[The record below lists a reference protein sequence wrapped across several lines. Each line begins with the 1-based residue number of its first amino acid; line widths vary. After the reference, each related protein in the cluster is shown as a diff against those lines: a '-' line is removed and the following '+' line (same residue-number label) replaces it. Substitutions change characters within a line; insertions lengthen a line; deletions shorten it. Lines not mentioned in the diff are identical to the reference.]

1 MNTGRFDRAYFIG
14 IGGIGM
20 SALARYFVQKKWS
33 VAGYDK
39 TPTALTRQL
48 SKEGI
53 SIHYKDAIQ
62 EIPRDFKDIEKTL
75 VVYTPAVP
83 SDSQELNYFI
93 DNHFDVFKRA
103 RAVAEIA
110 NNGYCIAVAGTHGKT
125 TTTSLLA
132 HILKNSGKK
141 ITAFMGG
148 ISSNYDT
155 NLIAGTGKEIVIE
168 ADEYDKSFLNL
179 KPNLA
184 VLTSMDADHLDIYE
198 NEQDIQKNF
207 RAFLAL
213 VALDGIKIV
222 NASLGLDG
230 TTYSLDDNLES
241 DYLGTEIRIENGTYT
256 FRIKHNTRKTENIA
270 CGLPGRHNVE
280 NALAAAAA
288 AHQMG
293 LKWPTIKEGIETF
306 KGVKRRFDTHIKT
319 NNLVYIDDYAHHP
332 KELIALLNSV
342 KELYPNKR
350 ITTVFQPHLFS
361 RTKDFG
367 HEFGEALSLTDELLL
382 LDIYPAREKPIE
394 GIDSEWLLS
403 KTECEFGE
411 VVSTEDLIESLKRLN
426 PEVIITAG
434 AGDIDKTIEP
444 IIEAFTTE

>member
-20 SALARYFVQKKWS
+20 SALARYFIQKGWS
-33 VAGYDK
+33 VAGYDR
-39 TPTALTRQL
+39 TPTTLTRQL
-48 SKEGI
+48 SKEGV

-62 EIPRDFKDIEKTL
+62 EIPKEFKDIEKTL

-83 SDSQELNYFI
+83 SDNSELNYFI
-93 DNHFDVFKRA
+93 DNQFDVLKRA

-125 TTTSLLA
+125 TTTSLIA
-132 HILKNSGKK
+132 HILKNAGKK

-148 ISSNYDT
+148 ISGNYNT
-155 NLIAGTGKEIVIE
+155 NLITGTGKEIVIE

-198 NEQDIQKNF
+198 NEDDIQKNF
-207 RAFLAL
+207 RAFMAL

-222 NASLGLDG
+222 NAALNIEG
-230 TTYSLDDNLES
+230 TSYSIDEALEA
-241 DYLGTEIRIENGTYT
+241 DYAATDIAIKNGTYT
-256 FRIKHNTRKTENIA
+256 FRIKHNTRKTDVIT
-270 CGLPGRHNVE
+270 CGLPGKHNVE

-288 AHQMG
+288 THQMG
-293 LKWPTIKEGIETF
+293 LKWATIKEGIATF
-306 KGVKRRFDTHIKT
+306 QGVKRRFDVRIKT
-319 NNLVYIDDYAHHP
+319 KDLVFIDDYAHHP
-332 KELIALLNSV
+332 KELNALLSSV
-342 KELYPNKR
+342 RELYPNKR

-367 HEFGEALSLTDELLL
+367 HEFGEALSQTDDLLL
-382 LDIYPAREKPIE
+382 MDIYPAREQPIQ
-394 GIDSEWLLS
+394 GITSEWLLT
-403 KTECEFGE
+403 KTEVENGQ
-411 VVSTEDLIESLKRLN
+411 VVKEEELIHTLKALK
-426 PEVIITAG
+426 PEVLITAG

-444 IIEAFTTE
+444 IIKAFSEE

>member
-1 MNTGRFDRAYFIG
+1 MNTGRFDRAYFVG

-20 SALARYFVQKKWS
+20 SALARYFVQKKWM

-39 TPTALTRQL
+39 TPTTLTRQL

-62 EIPRDFKDIEKTL
+62 EIPKDFKDIEKTL

-93 DNHFDVFKRA
+93 DNQFDVFKRA

-125 TTTSLLA
+125 TTTSLIA

-148 ISSNYDT
+148 ISSNYNT
-155 NLIAGTGKEIVIE
+155 NLIAGTGKEIIIE

-207 RAFLAL
+207 RAFMAL

-222 NASLGLDG
+222 NANLGLDG
-230 TTYSLDDNLES
+230 TTYSLDQNLEA
-241 DYLGTEIRIENGTYT
+241 DYSATDIKIENGTYH
-256 FRIKHNTRKTENIA
+256 FKIKHNSRKTEAIT

-293 LKWPTIKEGIETF
+293 LKWPAIKAGIETF
-306 KGVKRRFDTHIKT
+306 KGVKRRFDIHIKT
-319 NNLVYIDDYAHHP
+319 DSFVYIDDYAHHP

-367 HEFGEALSLTDELLL
+367 DEFGEALSLTDELLL
-382 LDIYPAREKPIE
+382 LDIYPAREKPIQ
-394 GIDSEWLLS
+394 GINAEWLLE
-403 KTECEFGE
+403 KTNCKLGRVISPE
-411 VVSTEDLIESLKRLN
+411 TLLDTLKELK
-426 PEVIITAG
+426 PEVLITAG
-434 AGDIDKTIEP
+434 AGDIDKMIEP
-444 IIEAFTTE
+444 ILNAFSEA